1 MPDPEK
7 FVVVGGGLAGA
18 KTVEALRKR
27 GFTGEITLFAAE
39 SELPYERPPLSKG
52 YLGDAG
58 TFDKAVLHPRSWYDD
73 ERIDLQLGTRVT
85 AIDPARHE
93 VRTEGG
99 DVAGYDKLVLAT
111 GSTPRLLPLPG
122 ADAQRVLTLRT
133 RQDADVIRE
142 SFGAGRQLVIIGGGW
157 IGLEVAAAARTA
169 DTQVTVLEAAEL
181 PLLAVL
187 GPELGA
193 VFAGLHREHGVD
205 LRLGV
210 SVTAIQTQD
219 GAAVG
224 VSLADGSIVP
234 ADAVL
239 IGVGA
244 APNVEL
250 AKDAGLAVDG
260 GVLVDASLRTSDPD
274 IYAVGD
280 IAAHDHPFLRCRIR
294 VEHWA
299 TALHQPTAVAAS
311 MLGETTE
318 FTDLPYFFSDQYDL
332 GMEYVGHPSPQ
343 DRLVVRGDLPRREFI
358 AFWMD
363 GDDHLTAAMNVNVW
377 DVIDEIKPLL
387 TSRVRV
393 DPARLANVD
402 VPLSS
407 FLPNR

>member
-7 FVVVGGGLAGA
+7 IVIVGGGLAGA
-18 KTVEALRKR
+18 KTAEALRKR

-52 YLGDAG
+52 YLGDAS
-58 TFDKAVLHPRSWYDD
+58 TFDKAVVHPRSWYDD

-93 VRTEGG
+93 VHT
-99 DVAGYDKLVLAT
+99 DAGATARYDKLVLAT
-111 GSTPRLLPLPG
+111 GSTPRTLPLPG

-133 RQDADVIRE
+133 RQDSDAIRE
-142 SFGAGRQLVIIGGGW
+142 FFGAGKRLVIIGGGW

-169 DTQVTVLEAAEL
+169 DTEVTVLEAAEL

-187 GPELGA
+187 GPQLGE
-193 VFAGLHREHGVD
+193 VFADLHRDHGVD
-205 LRLGV
+205 LRLGAH
-210 SVTAIQTQD
+210 VTAIETQD

-224 VSLADGSIVP
+224 VRLADGSTVP

-244 APNVEL
+244 APDVQL
-250 AKDAGLAVDG
+250 AKAAGLAVDG
-260 GVLVDASLRTSDPD
+260 GVFVDSTLCTSDPD

-280 IAAHDHPFLRCRIR
+280 IAAHDHPVLGCRIR

-299 TALHQPTAVAAS
+299 TAVNQPAAAAAS
-311 MLGETTE
+311 LLGEPTPYIE
-318 FTDLPYFFSDQYDL
+318 LPYFFSDQYDL

-343 DRLVVRGDLPRREFI
+343 DRVVVRGDLPGREFI
-358 AFWMD
+358 AFWVD
-363 GDDHLTAAMNVNVW
+363 ADDHLTAAMNVNIW
-377 DVIDEIKPLL
+377 DVIDEIKPLI

-393 DPARLANVD
+393 DPVRLANAE

-407 FLPNR
+407 LH

>member
-7 FVVVGGGLAGA
+7 IVVVGGGLAGA
-18 KTVEALRKR
+18 KTAEALRKR
-27 GFTGEITLFAAE
+27 GFSGEITLFAAE

-58 TFDKAVLHPRSWYDD
+58 TFDKAIVHPRSWYDE
-73 ERIDLQLGTRVT
+73 ERVDLRLGTRVT

-93 VRTEGG
+93 VRTDGG

-111 GSTPRLLPLPG
+111 GSTPRSLPLPG
-122 ADAQRVLTLRT
+122 ADARGVLTLRT

-142 SFGAGRQLVIIGGGW
+142 SFGAAKQLVIIGGGW
-157 IGLEVAAAARTA
+157 IGLEVAAAARVA
-169 DTQVTVLEAAEL
+169 DTKVTVLEAAEQ

-187 GPELGA
+187 GPQLGQ
-193 VFAGLHREHGVD
+193 VFADLHREHGVE

-210 SVTAIQTQD
+210 NVTAIQTQD

-224 VSLADGSIVP
+224 VSLADGSSVP

-244 APNVEL
+244 TPNVDL
-250 AKDAGLAVDG
+250 AKAAGLAVER
-260 GVLVDASLRTSDPD
+260 GVLVDATLRTSDPD

-280 IAAHDHPFLRCRIR
+280 IAAHEHPVLGCRIR

-299 TALHQPTAVAAS
+299 TALNQPTAAAAS
-311 MLGETTE
+311 ILGETTE

-343 DRLVVRGDLPRREFI
+343 DRVVVRGDLAGREFI
-358 AFWMD
+358 AFWID
-363 GDDHLTAAMNVNVW
+363 GDDHVTAAMNVNIW
-377 DVIDEIKPLL
+377 DVVDDILPLI

-393 DPARLANVD
+393 DPARLADAD
-402 VPLSS
+402 VPLAS
-407 FLPNR
+407 FRQDR